1 MTFLDGLL
9 FHPLFVPIFAIIMV
23 VWSVYM
29 GFAIGR
35 IIRVLWFK
43 YKVNSL
49 AKKITLV
56 GNIDEHDVYVDD
68 ATFYVLSRS
77 KPEQISGCVDGDD
90 NIRIST
96 GAFMLPDR
104 LLRFLLEHELA
115 HIELKHGNV
124 RSIDNEHEADYLA
137 ALKST
142 PLDAISLLCMLGKQ
156 EADNNQFIS
165 ATELMERVK
174 MLVKAFK
181 VDGTKFPPKI
191 WKLLDELERI
201 SNDRNHS
208 KKGE

>member
-9 FHPLFVPIFAIIMV
+9 LHPLFVPIFAIIMV

-56 GNIDEHDVYVDD
+56 GNIDERDVYVDD

-77 KPEQISGCVDGDD
+77 KPEQISGCVDGDN

-96 GAFMLPDR
+96 GAYMLPNG
-104 LLRFLLEHELA
+104 LLQALLGHELA
-115 HIELKHGNV
+115 HIDLKHGAV
-124 RSIDNEHEADYLA
+124 RSIENEHEADYMA
-137 ALKST
+137 ALTSS
-142 PLDAISLLCMLGKQ
+142 PLDIISLLCMLGKQ
-156 EADNNQFIS
+156 EADNNQLAS

-181 VDGTKFPPKI
+181 VDGTKLPPKI

-201 SNDRNHS
+201 SDGRNRDE
-208 KKGE
+208 KGE